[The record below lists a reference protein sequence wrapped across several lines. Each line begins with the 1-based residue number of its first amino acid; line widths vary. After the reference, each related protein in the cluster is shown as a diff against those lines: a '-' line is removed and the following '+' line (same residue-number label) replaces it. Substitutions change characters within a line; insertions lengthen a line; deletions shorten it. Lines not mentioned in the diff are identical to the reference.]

1 VSSPASVLLF
11 SRKLIY
17 TTAQLWSWFVCFLYI
32 KWWKFT
38 ASVRRILIE
47 SIVLILL
54 IAAIALL
61 LELTGTVFGH
71 EFERLHLNW
80 WQKMLILA
88 LATLMVWHRV
98 KEWQEAK
105 EESLFEI
112 KVAELLR
119 GMAILNRGSS
129 QNAKEQNL
137 KEFIKNVFISFQ
149 DIFDMKPDLHMNI
162 MLPADATNSPN
173 SVLKIMFQSP
183 HSEYEAGVSFPSGEG
198 GVGIAFRDGVMIYLP
213 AIKYLHGIRIVGH
226 HYKLIYFTYSKRDIP
241 GFSSCISVPIK
252 IGNKTVGILNIDSL
266 RQNAFTFYHFDMA
279 EVAAASIGIALDRY
293 WRHP

>member
-1 VSSPASVLLF
+1 M
-11 SRKLIY
+11 
-17 TTAQLWSWFVCFLYI
+17 
-32 KWWKFT
+32 
-38 ASVRRILIE
+38 LIE

-71 EFERLHLNW
+71 EFERLHPNW
-80 WQKMLILA
+80 WQKTLILILA
-88 LATLMVWHRV
+88 GLMVWHRV

-119 GMAILNRGSS
+119 GMAILDRGSS
-129 QNAKEQNL
+129 RATKYENL
-137 KEFIKNVFISFQ
+137 REFIKNVFIAFQ
-149 DIFDMKPDLHMNI
+149 DIFDMQPDLQMNV
-162 MLPADATNSPN
+162 MLPADATNPLNSP
-173 SVLKIMFQSP
+173 LKIVFQSP
-183 HSEYEAGVSFPSGEG
+183 HSEYEAGVSFRSGEG
-198 GVGIAFRDGVMIYLP
+198 GVGIAFQDGVMIYLP

-241 GFSSCISVPIK
+241 GFSCCISVPIK
-252 IGNKTVGILNIDSL
+252 IGDRTVGILNIDSL

-279 EVAAASIGIALDRY
+279 EVAAASIGIALDRH
-293 WRHP
+293 WAHP